1 MSAYRNYVFLEMF
14 KARNVLL
21 TRITYTMDCGLYEDG
36 TFVHIMYKESYRTSQ
51 TGGILHREV
60 VAVVR
65 IV

>member
-1 MSAYRNYVFLEMF
+1 MSE
-14 KARNVLL
+14 ARSVLL
-21 TRITYTMDCGLYEDG
+21 TRITYTIDCGPYEDG

-51 TGGILHREV
+51 TGGILYREV